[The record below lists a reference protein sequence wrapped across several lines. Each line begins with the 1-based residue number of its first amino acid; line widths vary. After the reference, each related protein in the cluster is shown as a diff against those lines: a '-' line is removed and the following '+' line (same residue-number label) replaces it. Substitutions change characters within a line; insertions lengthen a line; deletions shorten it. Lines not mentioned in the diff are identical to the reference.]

1 MYGRSTAAPRVRKV
15 SAPKRL
21 SAFGSRFVAEG
32 AVRKNFATGG
42 VQTLQNVKA
51 HNSIAFNNLQDR
63 APLQLG
69 PRTVNVSPT
78 FCNTPV
84 TRLRHTPQTLFR
96 SNNSAQLHPGA
107 LMEKIRMLKKLSAV
121 LAVALFAAVSLY
133 SQGNLLINGAGA
145 TFPNPIYSK
154 WFDDYHKANASI
166 QINYQPVGSGAGI
179 KQVTEGTVDFGGSD
193 GPMNDEQ
200 MKAYQDKHGSPILHF
215 PTVLGA
221 AVPTYNI
228 PGVSQTLNF
237 TPEALAGIFLG
248 RVTKWNDPLIA
259 GANKGVNLPAKD
271 IVVVHRSDGS
281 GTTYIWS
288 DYLSKVSDDWKN
300 KVGKGTSINWPVGLG
315 GKGSEGVTGLVKQTP
330 NSIAYVELTY
340 AAQNNIPYGTV
351 KNSSGSFVK
360 ADLASVSA
368 AAAGAAKEMPADFRV
383 SITNGPGKTAYPI
396 SSFTWLLIPSK
407 FSDAAKRDALKTFIK
422 WALKDGQNSVEAL
435 SYAKLPKEVVAKEL
449 KALDQVQ

>member
-1 MYGRSTAAPRVRKV
+1 
-15 SAPKRL
+15 
-21 SAFGSRFVAEG
+21 
-32 AVRKNFATGG
+32 
-42 VQTLQNVKA
+42 
-51 HNSIAFNNLQDR
+51 
-63 APLQLG
+63 
-69 PRTVNVSPT
+69 
-78 FCNTPV
+78 
-84 TRLRHTPQTLFR
+84 
-96 SNNSAQLHPGA
+96 
-107 LMEKIRMLKKLSAV
+107 MEKNRMLRKLSAV
-121 LAVALFAAVSLY
+121 LVVALATAVSLY

-145 TFPNPIYSK
+145 SFPYPVYSK
-154 WFDDYHKANASI
+154 WFAEYHKAHGGTE
-166 QINYQPVGSGAGI
+166 INYQSVGSGAGI
-179 KQVTEGTVDFGGSD
+179 KQVTEGTVDFGASD

-281 GTTYIWS
+281 GTTYIWT

-340 AAQNNIPYGTV
+340 AAQNNISFGNV
-351 KNSSGSFVK
+351 KNSAGTFVK

-368 AAAGAAKEMPADFRV
+368 AAAGVKDMPADFRV
-383 SITNGPGKTAYPI
+383 SITNGSGKNAYPI

-407 FSDAAKRDALKTFIK
+407 FSDASKGAAMKDFLK
-422 WALKDGQNSVEAL
+422 WALGDGQGLVEAL
-435 SYAKLPKEVVAKEL
+435 SYAKLPKDVVSKEL
-449 KALDQVQ
+449 KALGQIQ